1 MMGDSDNAVVEAASI
16 SDPFKIS
23 NEATQIDSHLSSKS
37 KTCTVI
43 PPLGAERSEEKKAAV
58 ADSKSKRAK
67 GAERSREEID
77 AVADSNSKRAK
88 DAERS
93 REDIDAVSKRAK
105 DAERSREEIDTAA
118 DSNSKRAKSGGHGGT
133 AVPVM
138 VAAPNQKM

>member
-16 SDPFKIS
+16 SDPFIIG

-58 ADSKSKRAK
+58 ADSNSKRAK

-77 AVADSNSKRAK
+77 TV
-88 DAERS
+88 
-93 REDIDAVSKRAK
+93 
-105 DAERSREEIDTAA
+105 A
-118 DSNSKRAKSGGHGGT
+118 DSNSKRAKSGGHGGPRDGSGPKT
-133 AVPVM
+133 KEV
-138 VAAPNQKM
+138 VAYTIRKGRPRSDRVH